1 MNIILASN
9 SKQRKAIMDLIGI
22 KYQVITSNI
31 KEESK
36 YKSPSKYVMDLS
48 RQKGLAVK
56 NKVDNNS
63 LIIASDT
70 IIYMNGKTYEKP
82 KTLKEAANNI
92 KEMIGKTTYAYTG
105 VTIIDK
111 SCEKIITYYDK
122 ASLKLRNDITNE
134 EIQWYINNENDILD
148 KCGYSI
154 LGKGIIFVDKVI
166 GDYNVI
172 FGLSASSLIKHI
184 NKLGYKISD
193 FDLNR

>member
-9 SKQRKAIMDLIGI
+9 SKQRKAIMNLIGI
-22 KYQVITSNI
+22 KYHVITSNI
-31 KEESK
+31 KEKSK

-82 KTLKEAANNI
+82 KTLEEAANNI

-105 VTIIDK
+105 VTIIDT

-134 EIQWYINNENDILD
+134 EIEWYINNENDILD